1 MNQKENAMAR
11 RLAWVLMSL
20 VLAFG
25 GPACAPKMVGP
36 TAGSGY
42 VFSLE
47 TYPTIIWVGVMT
59 LRSKEQYP
67 QAAEVIVRV
76 QDAQGRAVDGV
87 PVTFELEPRWANSA
101 VLAPSQ
107 TTTRGGIARAVVS
120 EPQTSGIVRVMVHVD
135 NTTAQTRLTVQ
146 TYEIPTSRD

>member
-1 MNQKENAMAR
+1 MAR
-11 RLAWVLMSL
+11 RLAFVLMGL
-20 VLAFG
+20 VLALG
-25 GPACAPKMVGP
+25 DLACAPKLLGP

-47 TYPTIIWVGVMT
+47 TYPETIWVGALDLT
-59 LRSKEQYP
+59 AAARYP

-87 PVTFELEPRWANSA
+87 PVTFELEPEWAMSA
-101 VLAPSQ
+101 TLAPSQ

-120 EPQTSGIVRVMVHVD
+120 DPKTSGIVRVMVRVD
-135 NTTAQTRLTVQ
+135 NTTAQTGLTVQ
-146 TYEIPTSRD
+146 PYQTPPSQE